1 MIFEQKQ
8 GFDVPVSPDFK
19 DLSEKSVQRMEL

>member
-1 MIFEQKQ
+1 MFEQKQ

-19 DLSEKSVQRMEL
+19 DLSEKSVQRMDL